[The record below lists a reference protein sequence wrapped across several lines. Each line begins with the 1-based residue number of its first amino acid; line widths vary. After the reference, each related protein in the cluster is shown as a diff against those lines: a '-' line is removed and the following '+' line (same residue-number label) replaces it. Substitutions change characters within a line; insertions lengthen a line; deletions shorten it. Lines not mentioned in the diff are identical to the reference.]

1 MGVCR
6 EEIGGLAES
15 RGLVTKDARD
25 AAVKVV
31 VRLRGIALF
40 VYTDVQVIGGWYLWV
55 TIA

>member
-40 VYTDVQVIGGWYLWV
+40 VYTVVQVIGG
-55 TIA
+55 